1 MNSSH
6 KKSALKEN
14 DGIEQPESI
23 SATAVAQIQN
33 FRRAQPSAEELIA
46 KYEKQSTNVK
56 NSREFEA
63 INKEIEMQQ
72 LEVKLAEKHIKD
84 ANEEI
89 SEKVVG
95 LDKAKKALSSILQMT
110 VLTLES

>member
-46 KYEKQSTNVK
+46 NILKGDITALSRAITLVEST
-56 NSREFEA
+56 S
-63 INKEIEMQQ
+63 
-72 LEVKLAEKHIKD
+72 EKHLEK
-84 ANEEI
+84 ANEI
-89 SEKVVG
+89 IKGCLPHANKSVRIGIAGVPGVG
-95 LDKAKKALSSILQMT
+95 KID
-110 VLTLES
+110 VY